1 MSTRQIIKAAGGSA
15 VFSNVVVT
23 GSLVYL
29 AGVIGQKDGKLV
41 PGGIEAET
49 PAAFEVAKERLAT
62 VGLDLTDIVNVT
74 IYVNDYKNN
83 LAGLNKV
90 YPAIFADG
98 LPARTAIGVAAL
110 PMDAAAEFQIVASK
124 RV

>member
-1 MSTRQIIKAAGGSA
+1 MSQSSRQIIKEAGGSA

-23 GSLVYL
+23 GNLVYL

-62 VGLDLTDIVNVT
+62 VGLDLSD
-74 IYVNDYKNN
+74 
-83 LAGLNKV
+83 GE
-90 YPAIFADG
+90 PCRCFADIS
-98 LPARTAIGVAAL
+98 R
-110 PMDAAAEFQIVASK
+110 
-124 RV
+124 